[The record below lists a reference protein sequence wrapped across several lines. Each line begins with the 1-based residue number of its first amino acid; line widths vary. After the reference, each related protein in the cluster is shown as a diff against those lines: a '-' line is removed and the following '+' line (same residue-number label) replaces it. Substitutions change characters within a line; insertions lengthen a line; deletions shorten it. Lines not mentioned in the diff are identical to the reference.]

1 MVEPYEEENMI
12 TSAVWHE
19 PQRVASSTTA
29 QTAQNAPP
37 VVVDDE
43 LEAATRFNGSEEDEY
58 NEEEQE
64 DEKSR
69 INGINAEI
77 WRKTAVED
85 DQLQEQQQN
94 AVMLKDM
101 AL

>member
-1 MVEPYEEENMI
+1 MTGQQLPHPPACI
-12 TSAVWHE
+12 SSA
-19 PQRVASSTTA
+19 TA

-64 DEKSR
+64 EDKSR

-94 AVMLKDM
+94 SVMLKDM

>member
-19 PQRVASSTTA
+19 PQRVASSATA

-43 LEAATRFNGSEEDEY
+43 LEAATRFNGSEEDDD
-58 NEEEQE
+58 NEAEE
-64 DEKSR
+64 DKSR
-69 INGINAEI
+69 IDPMSAAEI
-77 WRKTAVED
+77 WRKSD
-85 DQLQEQQQN
+85 HDQHHHQN
-94 AVMLKDM
+94 AAVMLNDM

>member
-19 PQRVASSTTA
+19 PQRVASSATA

-94 AVMLKDM
+94 AVMLKAM

>member
-58 NEEEQE
+58 NEEEEE
-64 DEKSR
+64 DKSR
-69 INGINAEI
+69 INAEI

>member
-19 PQRVASSTTA
+19 PQRVASSATA
-29 QTAQNAPP
+29 QTAQN
-37 VVVDDE
+37 DE

-58 NEEEQE
+58 NEEEEE

-77 WRKTAVED
+77 WLKTAVED